1 MARRG
6 DGGDREDG
14 VGADDVEERDEVGG
28 AREEVGSGGR
38 PEEGGD
44 GEVGFSFVFDE
55 AEGGEGRGLVRGGG

>member
-1 MARRG
+1 M
-6 DGGDREDG
+6 
-14 VGADDVEERDEVGG
+14 GADDVEERDEVGG

-44 GEVGFSFVFDE
+44 GEVGFGFVFDE